1 MVKKE
6 FWRAHCQA
14 CDYITSNKYKW
25 NRHLNTEK
33 HKLKRDVWDAEYQ
46 EMIAFLELKKQLLA
60 RIRDQKELLKRDNEE
75 IKKLE
80 KIRKAQRLEK
90 RIQTP

>member
-14 CDYITSNKYKW
+14 CGYITKHKSKW
-25 NRHLNTEK
+25 TRHLNTEK
-33 HKLKRDVWDAEYQ
+33 HKLKQSLCEAEYQ
-46 EMIAFLELKKQLLA
+46 EMIDLLELKKQLLA
-60 RIRDQKELLKRDNEE
+60 RIRDQKGLLKRDNET

-80 KIRKAQRLEK
+80 KRV
-90 RIQTP
+90 